1 VSDRSSLQASAQIL
15 QRNLQTVLHSLS
27 ENADLFSR
35 MALHPSPNYPGRHHE
50 GILTLLL
57 RKKLEP
63 DVEELVERGRETARL
78 VTPEGLAMLQEVWDE
93 CHGWTKGRVA
103 QYVAEESGDVYTR
116 EEREAGVEGVRT
128 GLKRDLEEDD
138 DDDGDEDEDVDNED
152 EESEEDE
159 SEDGAGESKHPRGM
173 EPETLLWFLA
183 RGDFAMP
190 PNVEFERKVGAYKGL
205 MGVSGYQP
213 PQTHPQ
219 PQPQTQTPTQGPDP
233 DAMQL

>member
-1 VSDRSSLQASAQIL
+1 
-15 QRNLQTVLHSLS
+15 
-27 ENADLFSR
+27 

-50 GILTLLL
+50 GILTQLL

-78 VTPEGLAMLQEVWDE
+78 VTPEGLAMLQDVWDE

-128 GLKRDLEEDD
+128 GLRRDLEEDED
-138 DDDGDEDEDVDNED
+138 DEDEDEDEDVENED
-152 EESEEDE
+152 EESDEEKE

-190 PNVEFERKVGAYKGL
+190 PNIEFERKVGAYKGL

-213 PQTHPQ
+213 PQIHPQPQ
-219 PQPQTQTPTQGPDP
+219 PQPQTQTHTPTQGPDP
-233 DAMQL
+233 DAMQS